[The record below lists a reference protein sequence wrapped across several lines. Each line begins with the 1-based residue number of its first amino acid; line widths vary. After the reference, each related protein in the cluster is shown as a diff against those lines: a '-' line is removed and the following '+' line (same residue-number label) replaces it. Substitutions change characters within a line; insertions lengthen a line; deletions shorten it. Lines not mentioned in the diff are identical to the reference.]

1 MFLTMVELNLFILF
15 SGCICRRGLGAVRE
29 LRKGE
34 LILRVP
40 KSALMTRES
49 LVETQKLS
57 ASLDIHPC
65 LSSIQVF
72 LFIDFSFH
80 A

>member
-1 MFLTMVELNLFILF
+1 
-15 SGCICRRGLGAVRE
+15 VRD

-49 LVETQKLS
+49 LLKDHKLS
-57 ASLDIHPC
+57 LAVNKHPS
-65 LSSIQVF
+65 LSSIQV
-72 LFIDFSFH
+72 SFYE
-80 A
+80 

>member
-1 MFLTMVELNLFILF
+1 M
-15 SGCICRRGLGAVRE
+15 RD

-49 LVETQKLS
+49 LLKDEKLS
-57 ASLDIHPC
+57 VAVSRHPS
-65 LSSIQVF
+65 LSSTQVSLYEWVLIGF
-72 LFIDFSFH
+72 QIHRPGQMLKIYVLKCIFIF
-80 A
+80 

>member
-1 MFLTMVELNLFILF
+1 LILKWVYPIF
-15 SGCICRRGLGAVRE
+15 SAYVNWECCSRGLGAVRD

-49 LVETQKLS
+49 LLKDHKLS
-57 ASLDIHPC
+57 VAVNKHPS
-65 LSSIQVF
+65 LSSIQV
-72 LFIDFSFH
+72 SFYE
-80 A
+80 

>member
-1 MFLTMVELNLFILF
+1 M
-15 SGCICRRGLGAVRE
+15 RE

-57 ASLDIHPC
+57 VSLDIHPC